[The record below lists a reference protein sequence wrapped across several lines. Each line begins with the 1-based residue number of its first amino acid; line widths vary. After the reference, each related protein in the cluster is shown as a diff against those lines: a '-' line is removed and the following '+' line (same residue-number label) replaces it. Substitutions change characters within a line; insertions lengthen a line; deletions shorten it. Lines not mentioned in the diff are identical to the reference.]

1 MAVPEDIRLADRRRW
16 MDGGAF
22 VGPDGSPRVW
32 LHGTDFADFNV
43 FCRNE
48 EFSLGYHFGG
58 VEAANARL
66 KDIFGDELPEA
77 DASIIPV
84 ICRGKNPLRLKD
96 HYTWSFRNVVS
107 ELVDL
112 GVITDDEA
120 DLMMD
125 LGDNGLFAAIELAG
139 YDCVVYLNRCEHK
152 EEATDS
158 LMVWRANLLK
168 SPFASS
174 FDLDDPRLMPQRDTD
189 AADLRAHEF
198 IRDGIETAKQDI
210 LSHRSKPALS
220 A

>member
-1 MAVPEDIRLADRRRW
+1 
-16 MDGGAF
+16 MDGSAF
-22 VGPDGSPRVW
+22 VVDNEPRVW
-32 LHGTDFADFNV
+32 LHGTDFADFNI

-48 EFSLGYHFGG
+48 EFSMGSHFGG

-66 KDIFGDELPEA
+66 RDIFGDDLVEA

-84 ICRGKNPLRLKD
+84 ICRAKNPLRLND
-96 HYTWSFRNVVS
+96 HYTWAFRNVVS
-107 ELVDL
+107 ELTDL
-112 GVITDDEA
+112 GVVSDDEA
-120 DLMMD
+120 DLMVD
-125 LGDNGLFAAIELAG
+125 LGDHGLFAAMELAG

-158 LMVWRANLLK
+158 LMVWRANLIK

-189 AADLRAHEF
+189 PADLRAHEY
-198 IRDGIETAKQDI
+198 IVDGIEAAKQSI
-210 LSHRSKPALS
+210 VAYREKPALS